1 MPPLSLTTGVV
12 SQRQR
17 SRLISERSGS
27 RNSPTLH
34 IILWCNGSTFGFG
47 PNSVIINEEGIKHS
61 KELVELEGLETFA
74 LQEIRNQK
82 LEDLGV

>member
-1 MPPLSLTTGVV
+1 MVRVPTGVVGGVVRIQYSLQINGVV

-34 IILWCNGSTFGFG
+34 IILWCNGSIENFDFSCTGST
-47 PNSVIINEEGIKHS
+47 PVISTSKIIS
-61 KELVELEGLETFA
+61 KEGS
-74 LQEIRNQK
+74 II
-82 LEDLGV
+82 